1 MKKEQIGRL
10 APTPSGRMHLGNIFC
25 ALLSWLSAKKSSGKI
40 LLRIEDLDTM
50 RAPREFAVLLEE
62 DFRWLGLC
70 WDEGGSL
77 GGPAGSYYQS
87 ERTEIYLDCLEKLD
101 ALDLT
106 YPCFCSRAELH
117 AAEAPHF
124 SDGRFIYSGRCRGL
138 STGEIAEKRCLRP
151 PATRIQVPAET
162 ISFDDLHYGFQ
173 EGRLAEVC
181 GDFVIRRA
189 DGVFAYQLATAVD
202 DAVMGVTEV
211 VRGDDLLTST
221 FQQIWLQNTLRLPS
235 PKYGHIPLLA
245 APDGRRLSKR
255 DGDLDIGVLRQRFP
269 RPEPV
274 IGLLG
279 FLAGL
284 LDRPEPA
291 AAGELIPLFDWKKLP
306 HGEVTLTK
314 ELCRKFIQ

>member
-50 RAPREFAVLLEE
+50 RAPREFAALLEE

-138 STGEIAEKRCLRP
+138 SGEEIAEKRRLRP
-151 PATRIQVPAET
+151 PATRIQVPAEA
-162 ISFDDLHYGFQ
+162 ICFDDLRYGPRK
-173 EGRLAEVC
+173 GLLTEVC

-189 DGVFAYQLATAVD
+189 DGVFTYQLATAVD
-202 DAVMGVTEV
+202 DAFMGVTQV
-211 VRGDDLLTST
+211 VRGSDLLNST
-221 FQQIWLQNTLRLPS
+221 FQQLWLQKALGLPS
-235 PKYGHIPLLA
+235 PEYGHIPLLTA
-245 APDGRRLSKR
+245 SDGRRLSKR
-255 DGDLDIGVLRQRFP
+255 DGDLDIGALRQRFS
-269 RPEPV
+269 RPEPI

-284 LDRPEPA
+284 LEKPEPA
-291 AAGELIPLFDWKKLP
+291 AAKELVPIFDWEKVP
-306 HGEVTLTK
+306 DGEVALT
-314 ELCRKFIQ
+314 EALCQRLLP